1 VLGARTQL
9 AGFRRVGRVGQLQA
23 ARPGRWADELVDAGG
38 ILPSAMSEPITDQ
51 AAVILLE
58 RVAVPLVNSAG
69 TGLWS
74 WLRARFGRGTG
85 EVVEEVATDFTWDI
99 ALRLRD
105 EAAIVIDVTSVV
117 PNVMVWFEVINHSDV
132 DLVLDRIVLEL
143 RVGQPILHGVMAH
156 RYPIPPHKT
165 VSTITF
171 FGMLTEGAMQLVR
184 QFQQQGHQTIHV
196 TARAYF
202 DAPAAALRFAIDGT
216 NLFRSLPG
224 A

>member
-1 VLGARTQL
+1 
-9 AGFRRVGRVGQLQA
+9 
-23 ARPGRWADELVDAGG
+23 
-38 ILPSAMSEPITDQ
+38 MSEPITDQ

-58 RVAVPLVNSAG
+58 RLAVPLANRAG
-69 TGLWS
+69 AGLWS
-74 WLRARFGRGTG
+74 WLTANVLRRPRAA
-85 EVVEEVATDFTWDI
+85 VERISTDFTSDI

-105 EAAIVIDVTSVV
+105 EAAIALDVASTA
-117 PNVMVWFEVINHSDV
+117 PNVSVWFEVINHSDV
-132 DLVLDRIVLEL
+132 ELVLDRIVLEL

-171 FGMLTEGAMQLVR
+171 SGMLTEGAVR
-184 QFQQQGHQTIHV
+184 LIRQHQGSPAQVGQIHV

-202 DAPAAALRFAIDGT
+202 DAPAAALRFAIEGRS
-216 NLFRSLPG
+216 LFRALPG